1 MAGYNAV
8 TAEYQH
14 DTRLFPQEIYGESP
28 EYIIVTLG
36 EF

>member
-14 DTRLFPQEIYGESP
+14 DTRLFPQGNLLENHLIYHL
-28 EYIIVTLG
+28 TTG

>member
-8 TAEYQH
+8 TADQH
-14 DTRLFPQEIYGESP
+14 DTRLFPQGNLP
-28 EYIIVTLG
+28 ENHLNMIITVG